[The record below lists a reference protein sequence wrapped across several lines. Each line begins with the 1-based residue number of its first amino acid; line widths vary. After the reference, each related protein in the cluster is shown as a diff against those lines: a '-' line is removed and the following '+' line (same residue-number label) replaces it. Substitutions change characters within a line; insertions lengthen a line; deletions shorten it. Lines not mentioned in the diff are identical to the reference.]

1 MSPEIIDFEN
11 QCVAAGVTPSAA
23 VEAGGLN
30 PSTWFRWRNGAS
42 SPNLRSFAAARCG
55 LKLLIDRGHDAP
67 PVGDDAVVAPSD
79 TYGAEKSLAV
89 FSPAGGAA

>member
-11 QCVAAGVTPSAA
+11 QCIAAGVTPAAA

-55 LKLLIDRGHDAP
+55 LKLLIDRGHDAA
-67 PVGDDAVVAPSD
+67 PVGDGDVVAPPD
-79 TYGAEKSLAV
+79 THGAGKSVAV
-89 FSPAGGAA
+89 FPSVERAA